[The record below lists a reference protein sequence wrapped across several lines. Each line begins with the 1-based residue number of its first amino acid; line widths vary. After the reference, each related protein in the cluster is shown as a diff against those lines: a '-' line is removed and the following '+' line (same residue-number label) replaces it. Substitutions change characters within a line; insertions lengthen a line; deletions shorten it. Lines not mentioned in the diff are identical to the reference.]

1 MIGGSSGSGLAEVA
15 DQNQE
20 ISAAYGVMG
29 VPSHFFIDG
38 DGVVREVHVG
48 LLSPEQMTRSI
59 EALRT
64 S

>member
-1 MIGGSSGSGLAEVA
+1 MA